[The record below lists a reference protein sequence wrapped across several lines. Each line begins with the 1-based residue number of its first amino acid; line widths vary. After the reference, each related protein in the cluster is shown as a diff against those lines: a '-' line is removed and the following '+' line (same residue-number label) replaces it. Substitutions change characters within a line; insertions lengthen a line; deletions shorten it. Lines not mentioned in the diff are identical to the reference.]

1 MLRPQHLTTTRPGM
15 DGQDCFKEII
25 KQHPPQK
32 AIMASGCLETHCVR
46 ALQNL
51 SAGAYLKRT
60 LYHG

>member
-1 MLRPQHLTTTRPGM
+1 M